1 MLWGAGGRE
10 TGTAGVAEAR
20 KSDAGV
26 GLVWNVTL
34 PPGFP
39 PICGPK
45 LGSADVV
52 VTHAGQNAVAEVAA
66 ARRPAVVIA
75 QPRPFAEQEATAAAV
90 ERMGAAIGLS
100 RWPDP
105 GEWPSLLDRA
115 RALGGAGWARWTTGS
130 GAREAAAQL
139 EALARSANA
148 VEVA

>member
-1 MLWGAGGRE
+1 M
-10 TGTAGVAEAR
+10 
-20 KSDAGV
+20 
-26 GLVWNVTL
+26 
-34 PPGFP
+34 
-39 PICGPK
+39 
-45 LGSADVV
+45 
-52 VTHAGQNAVAEVAA
+52 THAGQNAVAEVAA